1 MSYTFIPNKQQQ
13 DALEDMLRWWKKDDL
28 SQVYELSGRP
38 GTGKTTLVKYFIEKA
53 GIKDNEFALCAFT
66 GKATLQLIR
75 KGNYAKT
82 IHSTFYTL
90 VDELEYDEEG
100 KLKKLYGKLRKKKAF
115 KIKPSKEILAGGL
128 KLIIIDEGRMV
139 GKKIA
144 EDLLGL
150 GIKVLVMGDI
160 DQLPPVLDAAYF
172 LINPNR
178 HLTEIMRQAEGDP
191 IVTVSHKLINGERLE
206 FGKYGDN
213 VLVIPYENIN
223 EQLLTSADVL
233 LASRNRTRDNINNTI
248 RYEINKRENA
258 DPTVGDK
265 VICRQNDWGLSLYE
279 DGTEISL
286 VNGMSGSITNVY
298 KETYLKNTIEIDF
311 QPDFTKGYF
320 EHLEINH
327 GYYTGNFEQ
336 RATIKSSFKPAGHLV
351 EQGDCITVH
360 LSQGSEY
367 PFVCYFLENYG
378 WNRRFMNQLHYTAA
392 TRAQNKLVIVQ

>member
-1 MSYTFIPNKQQQ
+1 
-13 DALEDMLRWWKKDDL
+13 
-28 SQVYELSGRP
+28 
-38 GTGKTTLVKYFIEKA
+38 
-53 GIKDNEFALCAFT
+53 
-66 GKATLQLIR
+66 
-75 KGNYAKT
+75 
-82 IHSTFYTL
+82 
-90 VDELEYDEEG
+90 
-100 KLKKLYGKLRKKKAF
+100 
-115 KIKPSKEILAGGL
+115 
-128 KLIIIDEGRMV
+128 
-139 GKKIA
+139 
-144 EDLLGL
+144 
-150 GIKVLVMGDI
+150 
-160 DQLPPVLDAAYF
+160 
-172 LINPNR
+172 
-178 HLTEIMRQAEGDP
+178 MRQAEGDP
-191 IVTVSHKLINGERLE
+191 IVTISHKLINGERLE

-233 LASRNRTRDNINNTI
+233 LASRNRTRDDINNTI
-248 RYEINKRENA
+248 RYDINKRENA
-258 DPTVGDK
+258 DPTIGDK

-311 QPDFTKGYF
+311 QPDFTKGCF

-336 RATIKSSFKPAGHLV
+336 RANIKSSFKPAGHLV